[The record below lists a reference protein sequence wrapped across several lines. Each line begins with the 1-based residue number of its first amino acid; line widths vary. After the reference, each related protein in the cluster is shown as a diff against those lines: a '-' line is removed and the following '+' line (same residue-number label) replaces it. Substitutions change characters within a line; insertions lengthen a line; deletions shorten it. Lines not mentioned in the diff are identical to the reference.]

1 MKGEKELVNLKIQ
14 KIKLIFAL
22 VLLFILSL
30 GGLKFVKTE
39 NEEKISSDGEK
50 KVVRI
55 GLPGI
60 SNTILEDGGV
70 AIGNK
75 YFEEE
80 LTKESYKV

>member
-50 KVVRI
+50 KSSKNRVAWNFQH
-55 GLPGI
+55 
-60 SNTILEDGGV
+60 NT
-70 AIGNK
+70 
-75 YFEEE
+75 
-80 LTKESYKV
+80 

>member
-39 NEEKISSDGEK
+39 NEEKISSDGEH
-50 KVVRI
+50 
-55 GLPGI
+55 
-60 SNTILEDGGV
+60 NT
-70 AIGNK
+70 
-75 YFEEE
+75 
-80 LTKESYKV
+80 